1 MIRLFRLCR
10 KWLNA
15 PRLSALRQER
25 AWAIEAC
32 QRIRKAHGKVSPV
45 QARLQHVTAEILRLE
60 SLESL

>member
-1 MIRLFRLCR
+1 MIRIFR

-32 QRIRKAHGKVSPV
+32 QRIRKAHGRVSPV
-45 QARLQHVTAEILRLE
+45 QTRLQQVTAEILRLE
-60 SLESL
+60 SL